1 MCRCCVVSSSV
12 LSRGLTCYAS
22 RGVSSGVVLCQPMLC
37 ATFHGVMPCVTVLR
51 VMRHAVLYMCCVK
64 RCYVESSCV
73 MLCVTRC
80 ATW

>member
-1 MCRCCVVSSSV
+1 MCRCCVVSSTV

-51 VMRHAVLYMCCVK
+51 VRVVSRGVTCYASRSVVYVLCQAVLC
-64 RCYVESSCV
+64 
-73 MLCVTRC
+73 
-80 ATW
+80 